1 MTTERMTELD
11 KALASLGFTH
21 DVSEARHELE
31 MLREQLRLANDKMA
45 EQVRQARWEVADE
58 ALDDCDTLEHFIMR
72 MRAVK
77 DANAPKD

>member
-1 MTTERMTELD
+1 MGSLAAYLGQQRDDERAENERL
-11 KALASLGFTH
+11 KKENAS
-21 DVSEARHELE
+21 
-31 MLREQLRLANDKMA
+31 LREQLRLANDKMA
-45 EQVRQARWEVADE
+45 EQVRQALWNMADE